1 MMLNKEKLRWRSRRS
16 MLELDLQFAKFIQ
29 VGGLNQLNDEELNGY
44 NQLLEMDD
52 GDLLLLLQ
60 GNQLRTNEL
69 CNNVTP
75 CMQSVINQIR
85 ST

>member
-1 MMLNKEKLRWRSRRS
+1 